1 MRGARAALLLA
12 VTCLPTGL
20 FAQSLQL
27 EGTWGNPTGCKYAKD
42 GNYENDDM
50 MVLKPQGIETYVTG
64 CEWLQVLNASGGAQ
78 VATGICGHEGEDYQ
92 TVETYIVE
100 KDQTDP
106 ALVRIRQSTG
116 EVWGEVRKCP

>member
-64 CEWLQVLNASGGAQ
+64 CEWLQVLTASGGAQ